1 MLSLSARVVLSTVNH
16 DNSNANVSSSVLDPS
31 GSTVKL
37 ANSISLPLP
46 RRIVLSFLLFA
57 SATTTLPALTTVK
70 STVFLEADPAGFPSS
85 SSPERVTLNLP
96 SARSFCPEAINH
108 LAFTSA
114 VTTTSTDSPALTFT
128 FLNESLAVILVPLSL
143 TSATDDF
150 EPSMYK

>member
-1 MLSLSARVVLSTVNH
+1 MLSFSERLASVTVTHDRV
-16 DNSNANVSSSVLDPS
+16 NSNVSSSVSAPS
-31 GSTVKL
+31 GSILKL

-46 RRIVLSFLLFA
+46 RRIVLSFLVFA
-57 SATTTLPALTTVK
+57 SAITTLPALTTVK
-70 STVFLEADPAGFPSS
+70 STVFLEASHAVLPSS
-85 SSPERVTLNLP
+85 SSPARVTVNLP
-96 SARSFCPEAINH
+96 RDNSVPEVINH

-128 FLNESLAVILVPLSL
+128 LLNESEPLVVVPLSL